1 MGTTVNSDTKIYDT
15 IAQTAYLERMQ
26 DVLDV
31 FNAKSGGAIILR
43 SEALEGDFAK
53 SAIYKIGGSI
63 EHRDVNSTSSVEGK
77 KIGTDES
84 VAVKVPWKYGPYL
97 TTEES
102 FKRRARTLDEFYQI
116 VGQDA
121 ADATMSG
128 FIEHAFT
135 SLSAAI
141 GANTDMVASGSF
153 AKDHKKVLTKG
164 MRKLGDRRNN
174 IVVFAM
180 DSSTYADL
188 VDDAIDEKIFE
199 ETGVVVYGGLPGT
212 MGKPVLVS
220 DKIPENKIFGLQAGA
235 IEIVESQAPGF
246 RSYEDNSQENL
257 AIGYRAEG
265 TFNLKML
272 GYSWNTNGTS
282 PAPANPTL
290 AQLGTGA
297 NWRKYALDNKS
308 TAGVMINLTTDTSG
322 NG

>member
-1 MGTTVNSDTKIYDT
+1 MGTTVNSDTIIYDT
-15 IAQTAYLERMQ
+15 LAQTAYLERLK
-26 DVLDV
+26 DVLNV
-31 FNAKSGGAIILR
+31 FNANSCNAIILR
-43 SEALEGDFAK
+43 TEALEGDFSK
-53 SAIYKIGGSI
+53 DAIYKIDGSI
-63 EHRDVNSTSSVEGK
+63 EHRDVNSTTAVESK
-77 KIGTDES
+77 KMGADES
-84 VAVKVPWKYGPYL
+84 VSVKVPWKFGPYSS
-97 TTEES
+97 TEES
-102 FKRRARTLDEFYQI
+102 FKRRARTPEEFYQI
-116 VGQDA
+116 VGKGV
-121 ADATMSG
+121 ADAIIAG
-128 FIEHAFT
+128 YIEHAFT

-141 GANTDMVASGSF
+141 GNNTDMVASGNF

-199 ETGVVVYGGLPGT
+199 ETSIIVYGGLPGT

-235 IEIVESQAPGF
+235 IEIVESQAPAF
-246 RSYEDNSQENL
+246 RCYEDNSQENL
-257 AIGYRAEG
+257 ALAYRAEG

-297 NWRKYALDNKS
+297 NWRKYASSNKS
-308 TAGVMINLTTDTSG
+308 TAGVMINLTTDSSG